1 MNQKIYEE
9 SFSGYRIRYR
19 FRYSGTKR
27 YMAPYLKEAAGS
39 QYDIQASTDYIDW
52 HRPFYTEDQANSYI
66 EYKSLIGLTSQALLP
81 RGACIMH
88 AVAVK
93 IHGYCWL
100 ITAPSG
106 TGKTTQYYH
115 LKSLYGNK
123 VSMICGDMPLLEW
136 TEDGKITVHPSPW
149 NGKERIKGRESA
161 PLGGILFLRQG
172 QENMIRRID
181 SSEAVIQTLLQLAFL
196 PDTEEEALHIANF
209 ADRLLRT
216 YPIWEMVNL
225 GDPAS
230 ARLAAETFLAY
241 LEESKK

>member
-1 MNQKIYEE
+1 MYP
-9 SFSGYRIRYR
+9 YIRKAQ
-19 FRYSGTKR
+19 GDH
-27 YMAPYLKEAAGS
+27 
-39 QYDIQASTDYIDW
+39 YDILASPDYIDY
-52 HRPFYTEDQANSYI
+52 HRPFYTEGHADSYV
-66 EYKSLIGLTSQALLP
+66 EYKSLIGLTSKALLP
-81 RGACIMH
+81 HDACIMH
-88 AVAVK
+88 AVAAK

-136 TEDGKITVHPSPW
+136 SKDGKITVHSSPW

-241 LEESKK
+241 LEEGKK